1 MDMRSLES
9 FSMSSLMDLSF
20 MTYSTD
26 LKIFFRSGK
35 PVPFMALT
43 DDERRFVL
51 QKEANKERDLI
62 PTDCPF

>member
-1 MDMRSLES
+1 
-9 FSMSSLMDLSF
+9 MDLSF